1 MQGLRGKA
9 QWWGLCVE
17 RWGIEDMAY
26 GVKSLCNIGQKWT
39 EKKRKE
45 KNITCMPMNKAL
57 AVVVVGAKRR
67 IQWWHGGLHAHRQG
81 CVVIPLAYAVVVVP
95 MQQQWV
101 W

>member
-1 MQGLRGKA
+1 MGKR
-9 QWWGLCVE
+9 GLC
-17 RWGIEDMAY
+17 
-26 GVKSLCNIGQKWT
+26 NTGQKRN
-39 EKKRKE
+39 EKKKE
-45 KNITCMPMNKAL
+45 KKKHNFTCMPMNKAL